1 MFEHE
6 RTKPY
11 INYQVCLIP
20 VLSWLELQRYI
31 HLKLFINHLL
41 IGVMLLYGIG
51 YNSDSILNLSI
62 YPFKNKK
69 EEDSCIP
76 YRQMK
81 LKYRSVVVA
90 QNKHDFGQLSSI
102 EQPLHRRILGV
113 YVSIYLSIY
122 QDTGI
127 FQLMKLFL
135 SLVELYGKYIVVYS
149 DRWMDGSTWYV
160 QTCATLGLEDR
171 LHSFNV

>member
-20 VLSWLELQRYI
+20 VLSWLEIQRYI

-90 QNKHDFGQLSSI
+90 QKKHGFEQLSSI

-113 YVSIYLSIY
+113 YIMY

-127 FQLMKLFL
+127 FQSLKLFL
-135 SLVELYGKYIVVYS
+135 DHLLNYMVNIQSVQI
-149 DRWMDGSTWYV
+149 DRQMDGWRYLVSSSSMCYF
-160 QTCATLGLEDR
+160 R
-171 LHSFNV
+171 S